1 MNWWKALIGVV
12 LLFGV
17 TGITI
22 GGLKH
27 RPPPAVEAQFSKARR
42 ANITRTIT
50 GAGKVNAVTTVKIS
64 SNLSGDLIALP
75 VKEADRVVKGQV
87 IGRID
92 PTRFEAAAKQFKA
105 AQMAARAEIQVA
117 RVEVQRT
124 EAEYQRVVGLHHKGL
139 SSRSD
144 LEKAQA
150 DRDAAVGRLASARE
164 RFAQATGAYDEAA
177 NNLAKTTL
185 VSPIEGT
192 VIELTREVGERV
204 RGSDLSEDVV
214 MTLASL
220 SAMEVKVEVSEHE
233 VMYLREGQKADI
245 GVDAIEGQTFE
256 GTVTEIARKALI
268 KNPGTEQEVITF
280 PIKVAFVNPPASI
293 YPGMSAEV
301 RIAAEKR
308 DGALV
313 VPIQAV
319 TVRSERNTPEHRPA
333 IEVGTSLTVKK
344 ITEPLNK
351 VVFVVDGEGRARM
364 RRVRTGI
371 ATDTELEILDGIQE
385 GDKLVDGP
393 YRLLA
398 KDLKDGDWV
407 KEMTKKRPGTMPQGQ
422 G

>member
-1 MNWWKALIGVV
+1 MNWWKAVIGLV

-22 GGLKH
+22 GGLRH
-27 RPPPAVEAQFSKARR
+27 RPPPSLEAQFAKARR

-75 VKEADRVVKGQV
+75 VKEADRVAKGQV

-92 PTRFEAAAKQFKA
+92 PTRFQAAAKQAKA
-105 AQMAARAEIQVA
+105 AQMASRADIQVA
-117 RVEVQRT
+117 QVDVSRT
-124 EAEYQRVVGLHHKGL
+124 EAEYRRVLGLHQKGL
-139 SSRSD
+139 SSHSD
-144 LEKAQA
+144 VEKAQA
-150 DRDAAVGRLASARE
+150 DRDSAAGRLGSARE
-164 RFAQATGAYDEAA
+164 RFSQASGAYDEAA
-177 NNLAKTTL
+177 NNLSKTTL
-185 VSPIEGT
+185 LSPIDGT

-233 VMYLREGQKADI
+233 VIYLREGQRADI
-245 GVDAIEGQTFE
+245 TVDAIEGQTFE

-280 PIKVAFVNPPASI
+280 PIKIVFLNAPSGA

-319 TVRSERNTPEHRPA
+319 TVRSEKNLSDYRPP
-333 IEVGTSLTVKK
+333 IEGGALMAKK
-344 ITEPLNK
+344 PTDPMNK
-351 VVFVVDGEGRARM
+351 VVFIVDSEGRARM

-371 ATDTELEILDGIQE
+371 ATDTDLEILEGLQE

-407 KEMTKKRPGTMPQGQ
+407 KEMTKKRPAIPPQGQ

>member
-1 MNWWKALIGVV
+1 MNWWKAVIGLV

-22 GGLKH
+22 GGLRH
-27 RPPPAVEAQFSKARR
+27 RPPPPVEAQFAKARR

-50 GAGKVNAVTTVKIS
+50 GSGKVNAVTTVKIS
-64 SNLSGDLIALP
+64 SNLSRDLISLP
-75 VKEADRVVKGQV
+75 VKEADRVTKGQV
-87 IGRID
+87 IGRMGV
-92 PTRFEAAAKQFKA
+92 TRCEGGAKQYKA
-105 AQMAARAEIQVA
+105 AQMAARADIQVA
-117 RVEVQRT
+117 QVDVSRT
-124 EAEYQRVVGLHHKGL
+124 EAEYRRALSLYQKGL
-139 SSRSD
+139 SSHSD
-144 LEKAQA
+144 VEKAQA
-150 DRDAAVGRLASARE
+150 DRDSAAGRLGSARE
-164 RFAQATGAYDEAA
+164 RFAQASGAYDEAA
-177 NNLAKTTL
+177 NNLSKTTL
-185 VSPIEGT
+185 LSPIDGT

-220 SAMEVKVEVSEHE
+220 SAMEEKVEVSEHE
-233 VMYLREGQKADI
+233 VMYLRDGQRADI
-245 GVDAIEGQTFE
+245 SVDAIEGQSFE

-268 KNPGTEQEVITF
+268 KNPGTEQEIITF
-280 PIKVAFVNPPASI
+280 PIKVAFLNAPSGV

-319 TVRSERNTPEHRPA
+319 TVRSEKNLPDYRPPIA
-333 IEVGTSLTVKK
+333 GGTLTGKK
-344 ITEPLNK
+344 PTDPMHK
-351 VVFVVDGEGRARM
+351 GVFVVGSAGRSATRRLLPEICADTDLHSLEG
-364 RRVRTGI
+364 
-371 ATDTELEILDGIQE
+371 LQE

-407 KEMTKKRPGTMPQGQ
+407 KEMTKKRPAIPPQGQ

>member
-1 MNWWKALIGVV
+1 MKWWKALIGMM

-22 GGLKH
+22 GGLRH
-27 RPPPAVEAQFSKARR
+27 RPPPSVEAQFAKARR

-50 GAGKVNAVTTVKIS
+50 GSGKVNAVTTVKIS

-75 VKEADRVVKGQV
+75 VKEADRVAKGQV

-92 PTRFEAAAKQFKA
+92 PTRFQAAAKQYKA
-105 AQMAARAEIQVA
+105 AQMAARADIQVA
-117 RVEVQRT
+117 QVDVYRT
-124 EAEYQRVVGLHHKGL
+124 ESEYRRVLGLYQKGL
-139 SSRSD
+139 SSHSD

-150 DRDAAVGRLASARE
+150 DRDSATGRLGSARE
-164 RFAQATGAYDEAA
+164 RFSQASGAYDEAA
-177 NNLAKTTL
+177 NNLSKTTL
-185 VSPIEGT
+185 LSPIDGT

-233 VMYLREGQKADI
+233 VMYLREGQRADI
-245 GVDAIEGQTFE
+245 SVDAIEGQSFE

-280 PIKVAFVNPPASI
+280 PIKVAFLNAPSGA

-319 TVRSERNTPEHRPA
+319 TVRSEKNLPDHRPP
-333 IEVGTSLTVKK
+333 IEGGALTAKK
-344 ITEPLNK
+344 PTDPMSK
-351 VVFVVDGEGRARM
+351 VVFIVDSEGRARM

-371 ATDTELEILDGIQE
+371 ATDTDLEILEGIQE

-407 KEMTKKRPGTMPQGQ
+407 KEMTKKRPAIQPQGQ

>member
-1 MNWWKALIGVV
+1 MNWWKASIGLV

-22 GGLKH
+22 SGLRH
-27 RPPPAVEAQFSKARR
+27 RPPPAVEAQFAKARR

-50 GAGKVNAVTTVKIS
+50 GSGKVNAVTTVKIS
-64 SNLSGDLIALP
+64 SNLSGDLISLP
-75 VKEADRVVKGQV
+75 VKEADRVTKGQV

-92 PTRFEAAAKQFKA
+92 PTRFQAAAKQYKA
-105 AQMAARAEIQVA
+105 AQMAARADIQVA
-117 RVEVQRT
+117 QVDVSRT
-124 EAEYQRVVGLHHKGL
+124 EAEYRRALSLYQKGL
-139 SSRSD
+139 SSHSD
-144 LEKAQA
+144 VEKAQA
-150 DRDAAVGRLASARE
+150 DRDSAAGRLGSARE
-164 RFAQATGAYDEAA
+164 RFAQASGAYDEAA
-177 NNLAKTTL
+177 NNLSKTTL
-185 VSPIEGT
+185 LSPIDGT

-233 VMYLREGQKADI
+233 VMYLRDGQRADI
-245 GVDAIEGQTFE
+245 SVDAIEGQTFE

-280 PIKVAFVNPPASI
+280 PIKVSLLNAPSGV

-319 TVRSERNTPEHRPA
+319 TVRSEKHLPDYRPP
-333 IEVGTSLTVKK
+333 IEGGALTAKK
-344 ITEPLNK
+344 PTDPMNK
-351 VVFVVDGEGRARM
+351 VVFLVDSEGRARM

-371 ATDTELEILDGIQE
+371 ATDTDLEILEGLQE

-407 KEMTKKRPGTMPQGQ
+407 KEMTKKRPAIPPQGQ

>member
-1 MNWWKALIGVV
+1 MKWWKALIGMV

-22 GGLKH
+22 GGLRH
-27 RPPPAVEAQFSKARR
+27 RPPPSVEAQFAKARR

-75 VKEADRVVKGQV
+75 VKEADRVAKGQV

-92 PTRFEAAAKQFKA
+92 PTRFQAAAKQAKA
-105 AQMAARAEIQVA
+105 AQMAARADIQVA
-117 RVEVQRT
+117 QVDVSRT
-124 EAEYQRVVGLHHKGL
+124 ESEYRRALGLHEKGL
-139 SSRSD
+139 SSHSD
-144 LEKAQA
+144 VEKAQA
-150 DRDAAVGRLASARE
+150 DRDSAAGRLGSSRE
-164 RFAQATGAYDEAA
+164 RFSQASGAYDEAA
-177 NNLAKTTL
+177 NNLSKTTL
-185 VSPIEGT
+185 LSPIDGT

-233 VMYLREGQKADI
+233 VMYLREGQRADI
-245 GVDAIEGQTFE
+245 SVDAIEGQSFE

-268 KNPGTEQEVITF
+268 KNPGTEQEIITF
-280 PIKVAFVNPPASI
+280 PIKVAFLNAPSGV

-319 TVRSERNTPEHRPA
+319 TVRSEKNLPDYRPP
-333 IEVGTSLTVKK
+333 IEGGTLTAKK
-344 ITEPLNK
+344 PTDPMNK
-351 VVFVVDGEGRARM
+351 VVFIVDSEGRARM

-371 ATDTELEILDGIQE
+371 ATDTDLEILEGLQE

-407 KEMTKKRPGTMPQGQ
+407 KEMTKKRPAIPPQGQ

>member
-1 MNWWKALIGVV
+1 MNWWKAVIGLV

-22 GGLKH
+22 GGLRH
-27 RPPPAVEAQFSKARR
+27 RPPPSLEAQFAKARR

-75 VKEADRVVKGQV
+75 VKEADRVAKGQV

-92 PTRFEAAAKQFKA
+92 PTRFQAAAKQAKA
-105 AQMAARAEIQVA
+105 AQMASRADIQVA
-117 RVEVQRT
+117 QVDVSRT
-124 EAEYQRVVGLHHKGL
+124 EAEYRRVLGLHQKGL
-139 SSRSD
+139 SSHSD
-144 LEKAQA
+144 VEKAQA
-150 DRDAAVGRLASARE
+150 DRDSAAGRLGSARE
-164 RFAQATGAYDEAA
+164 RFAQASGAYDEAA
-177 NNLAKTTL
+177 NNLSKTTL
-185 VSPIEGT
+185 LSPIDGT

-233 VMYLREGQKADI
+233 VIYLREGQRADI
-245 GVDAIEGQTFE
+245 TVDAIEGQTFE

-280 PIKVAFVNPPASI
+280 PIKIVFLNAPSGA

-319 TVRSERNTPEHRPA
+319 TVRSEKNLPDYRPP
-333 IEVGTSLTVKK
+333 IEGGALMAKK
-344 ITEPLNK
+344 PTDPMNK
-351 VVFVVDGEGRARM
+351 VVFIVDSEGRARM

-371 ATDTELEILDGIQE
+371 ATDTDLEILEGLQE

-407 KEMTKKRPGTMPQGQ
+407 KEMTKKRPAIPPQGQ

>member
-1 MNWWKALIGVV
+1 MNWWKALIGVA

-22 GGLKH
+22 SGLKH
-27 RPPPAVEAQFSKARR
+27 RPPPAVEAQFAKARR

-64 SNLSGDLIALP
+64 SNLSGDLISLP
-75 VKEADRVVKGQV
+75 VKEADRVEKGQV

-92 PTRFEAAAKQFKA
+92 PTRFQAAAKQAKA
-105 AQMAARAEIQVA
+105 AQQASRADIQIAQVD
-117 RVEVQRT
+117 VQRT
-124 EAEYQRVVGLHHKGL
+124 EAEFQRVAGLYKKGL
-139 SSRSD
+139 SSHSD
-144 LEKAQA
+144 LEKAEA
-150 DRDAAVGRLASARE
+150 DRDSSQGRLASSRE
-164 RFAQATGAYDEAA
+164 RFSQATGAYDEAA

-185 VSPIEGT
+185 LSPIDGT

-233 VMYLREGQKADI
+233 VIYLREGQRADI
-245 GVDAIEGQTFE
+245 SVDAIEGQSFD

-280 PIKVAFVNPPASI
+280 PIKVAFRNAPSAV

-308 DGALV
+308 EGALV

-319 TVRSERNTPEHRPA
+319 TVRSEKNLPDYRPP
-333 IEVGTSLTVKK
+333 IEGGALTAKK
-344 ITEPLNK
+344 TTDPMNR
-351 VVFVVDGEGRARM
+351 VVFIVDSEGRARM

-371 ATDTELEILDGIQE
+371 ATDTDLEILEGIQE
-385 GDKLVDGP
+385 GDKLVEGP
-393 YRLLA
+393 YRLVA

-407 KEMTKKRPGTMPQGQ
+407 KEMSKKRPGLKLQGQ

>member
-1 MNWWKALIGVV
+1 MNWWKGLIGVV

-17 TGITI
+17 TGITV

-150 DRDAAVGRLASARE
+150 DRDAAVGRLARE
-164 RFAQATGAYDEAA
+164 ICAGHR
-177 NNLAKTTL
+177 
-185 VSPIEGT
+185 
-192 VIELTREVGERV
+192 R
-204 RGSDLSEDVV
+204 
-214 MTLASL
+214 
-220 SAMEVKVEVSEHE
+220 
-233 VMYLREGQKADI
+233 LR
-245 GVDAIEGQTFE
+245 
-256 GTVTEIARKALI
+256 
-268 KNPGTEQEVITF
+268 
-280 PIKVAFVNPPASI
+280 
-293 YPGMSAEV
+293 
-301 RIAAEKR
+301 
-308 DGALV
+308 
-313 VPIQAV
+313 
-319 TVRSERNTPEHRPA
+319 
-333 IEVGTSLTVKK
+333 
-344 ITEPLNK
+344 
-351 VVFVVDGEGRARM
+351 
-364 RRVRTGI
+364 
-371 ATDTELEILDGIQE
+371 
-385 GDKLVDGP
+385 
-393 YRLLA
+393 
-398 KDLKDGDWV
+398 
-407 KEMTKKRPGTMPQGQ
+407 
-422 G
+422 

>member
-1 MNWWKALIGVV
+1 
-12 LLFGV
+12 
-17 TGITI
+17 
-22 GGLKH
+22 
-27 RPPPAVEAQFSKARR
+27 
-42 ANITRTIT
+42 
-50 GAGKVNAVTTVKIS
+50 VKIS

-75 VKEADRVVKGQV
+75 VKEADRVAKGQV

-92 PTRFEAAAKQFKA
+92 PTRFQAAAKQAKA
-105 AQMAARAEIQVA
+105 AQMASRADIQVA
-117 RVEVQRT
+117 QVDVSRT
-124 EAEYQRVVGLHHKGL
+124 EAEYRRVLGLHQKGL
-139 SSRSD
+139 SSHSD
-144 LEKAQA
+144 VEKAQA
-150 DRDAAVGRLASARE
+150 DRDSAAGRLGSARE
-164 RFAQATGAYDEAA
+164 RFAQASGAYDEAA
-177 NNLAKTTL
+177 NNLSKTTL
-185 VSPIEGT
+185 LSPIDGT

-233 VMYLREGQKADI
+233 VIYLREGQRADI
-245 GVDAIEGQTFE
+245 TVDAIEGQTFE

-280 PIKVAFVNPPASI
+280 PIKIVFLNAPSGA

-319 TVRSERNTPEHRPA
+319 TVRSEKNLPDYRQP
-333 IEVGTSLTVKK
+333 IEGGALMAKK
-344 ITEPLNK
+344 PTDPMNK
-351 VVFVVDGEGRARM
+351 VVFIVDSEGRARM

-371 ATDTELEILDGIQE
+371 ATDTDLEILEGLQE

-407 KEMTKKRPGTMPQGQ
+407 KEMTKKRPAIPPQGQ